1 VKPLNDRELLQ
12 LWERGMP
19 LHPLDRG
26 LLALSAALPDVSLES
41 LADWPLG
48 RRNCALIELRC
59 SCFGRLMRAW
69 TACPRCAEKLEFELD
84 GRVLLARAPRGES
97 ADRIEVGGL
106 EFRLPTT
113 RDVASILHSEAD
125 IDGAARQLAEH
136 CRIRAA
142 SSGNAGTSSDSTREL
157 GALENGAL
165 DGSALANI
173 AVDDSARDGSA
184 LDGSGLDGIALDDIE
199 AGMSLADPMAE
210 ILIQLSCPSCGVG
223 QESVLDIVSFFW
235 TELEA
240 HAKRLLREVHDL
252 ATAYGW
258 TEHGVLSLSDQRRAA
273 YLDMVRA

>member
-12 LWERGMP
+12 LWERGLP

-26 LLALSAALPDVSLES
+26 LLALSAVLPDVSVDA

-48 RRNCALIELRC
+48 RRNTALIELRC
-59 SCFGRLMRAW
+59 SCFGRRLRGW

-84 GRVLLARAPRGES
+84 GPVLLERAPHGES
-97 ADRIEVGGL
+97 TDRIEVGGH

-113 RDVASILHSEAD
+113 RDVASILRSESD
-125 IDGAARQLAEH
+125 IDGAARQLAEN

-142 SSGNAGTSSDSTREL
+142 MPNGEASPSSDRGEL
-157 GALENGAL
+157 RAFAP
-165 DGSALANI
+165 
-173 AVDDSARDGSA
+173 
-184 LDGSGLDGIALDDIE
+184 IALDDIE
-199 AGMSLADPMAE
+199 ARMSLADPMAE
-210 ILIQLSCPSCGVG
+210 ILIQIPCPACGVG
-223 QESVLDIVSFFW
+223 HESVLDIVSFFW

-240 HAKRLLREVHDL
+240 HVKRLLREVHEL

-258 TEHGVLSLSDQRRAA
+258 TENGVLSLSDQRRAV